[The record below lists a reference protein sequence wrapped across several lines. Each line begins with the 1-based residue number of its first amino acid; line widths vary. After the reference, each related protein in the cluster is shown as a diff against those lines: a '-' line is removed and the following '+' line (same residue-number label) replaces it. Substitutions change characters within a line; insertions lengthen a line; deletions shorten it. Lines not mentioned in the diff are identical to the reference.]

1 MRNPETVVCR
11 LDKKQFPGSEKITPA
26 TVLLSTTL
34 KPAYSASNC
43 IDGMLQVKPDRKS
56 MCHSKRESAPWL
68 ALDFGKE
75 ARVSVEK
82 VVLFNRKEGSF
93 WARTRN
99 VHIRLSNGLPTSGNE
114 MFSGG
119 EALGT
124 FEGPATRGQKVEIDT
139 GPGWEKKTGRYLIIQ
154 MNFGNPGDYL
164 NLQEAYAVGISGTL
178 RYF

>member
-1 MRNPETVVCR
+1 MRNPETGCR
-11 LDKKQFPGSEKITPA
+11 LDKNQFPGSKKITPA

-68 ALDFGKE
+68 ALDFGTG
-75 ARVSVEK
+75 VSVEK
-82 VVLFNRKEGSF
+82 VVLINRREGKW
-93 WARTRN
+93 WARTKN
-99 VHIRLSNGLPTSGNE
+99 VQIRLSNGLPTSEKE

-124 FEGPATRGQKVEIDT
+124 FKGPATPGQFVEIES
-139 GPGWEKKTGRYLIIQ
+139 GPGWEKKTGRYLIVQI
-154 MNFGNPGDYL
+154 NFGNPGDHM
-164 NLQEAYAVGISGTL
+164 NLQEVYAVGISGTL

>member
-1 MRNPETVVCR
+1 MRNPETGCR
-11 LDKKQFPGSEKITPA
+11 LDKNQFPGSKKITPA

-68 ALDFGKE
+68 ALDFGTG
-75 ARVSVEK
+75 VSVEK
-82 VVLFNRKEGSF
+82 VVLINRREGG
-93 WARTRN
+93 WWKRTKN
-99 VHIRLSNGLPTSGNE
+99 IQIRLSNGLPTSGKE

-124 FEGPATRGQKVEIDT
+124 FKGPATPGQTVEIES
-139 GPGWEKKTGRYLIIQ
+139 GPGWEKKTGRYLIVQI
-154 MNFGNPGDYL
+154 NFGNPGDHM
-164 NLQEAYAVGISGTL
+164 NLQEVYAVGISGTL

>member
-1 MRNPETVVCR
+1 MRNPETGCR
-11 LDKKQFPGSEKITPA
+11 LDKNQFPGSKKITPA

-34 KPAYSASNC
+34 KPAYSASKC
-43 IDGMLQVKPDRKS
+43 IDGMLFSKPDYKS
-56 MCHSKRESAPWL
+56 MCHSKKESAPWL

-82 VVLFNRKEGSF
+82 VVLINRDGKWSA
-93 WARTRN
+93 ARTKN
-99 VHIRLSNGLPTSGNE
+99 VQIRLSNGLPTSGKE

-124 FEGPATRGQKVEIDT
+124 FKGPATPGQTVEIES
-139 GPGWEKKTGRYLIIQ
+139 GPGWEKKTGRYLIVQ
-154 MNFGNPGDYL
+154 MNFGNPGDYM
-164 NLQEAYAVGISGTL
+164 NLQEVYAVGISGTL